1 MVIGASSGGIEPL
14 IEIAGGL
21 PPDLG
26 AAIFIV
32 VHVPARGK
40 SLLPEI
46 LERAGRLPAAHA
58 KDGESIQAGRIY
70 VAPPDFHLTLSD
82 GRTHIARGPKEN
94 NHRPAI
100 DPLFRSAAQ
109 TYGPRA
115 VGIVLSGALDD
126 GAAGLFAIKNR
137 GGVAIVQDPQDAL
150 FPDMPQA
157 ALAAVPVDYCVPKK
171 DIARLVAGL
180 AQMPVVGST
189 IPGATVNDREEIKKE
204 TALAE
209 FAADTNDGDERPGS
223 PSVYGCPDCDGT
235 LWELQDDQW
244 LRFRCRVGH
253 AYSAEGLLGAQA
265 ESLDSALWSAF
276 RSLQESAAL
285 AGRMA
290 ERARNSNHL
299 LAVDK
304 FEKKAQRAAEQAAL
318 IRNLLLNSAGKNESA
333 AELKIR
339 QDHFH
344 GAAVRQDRR
353 KHET

>member
-1 MVIGASSGGIEPL
+1 MASNSVKNIVVIGASSGGLEAL

-21 PPDLG
+21 PADLT
-26 AAIFIV
+26 AAVFVV
-32 VHVPARGK
+32 VHVPARGT

-46 LERAGRLPAAHA
+46 LGRAGRLPAAHA
-58 KDGESIQAGRIY
+58 KDNEAIEPGRIY
-70 VAPPDFHLTLSD
+70 IAPPDFHLTLHD

-109 TYGPRA
+109 TYGPRT

-137 GGVAIVQDPQDAL
+137 GGSAIVQDPKDAL
-150 FPDMPQA
+150 FPDMPHA

-171 DIARLVAGL
+171 DIAEVVAGL
-180 AQMPVVGST
+180 VQMSVPDSRFK
-189 IPGATVNDREEIKKE
+189 GATVNDPQEVKKE

-209 FAADTNDGDERPGS
+209 FDAETINGNERPGA
-223 PSVYGCPDCDGT
+223 PSVYGCPDCGGT
-235 LWELQDDQW
+235 LWKLQDDEW

-285 AGRMA
+285 ARRLA
-290 ERARNSNHL
+290 DRARNSNHL
-299 LAVDK
+299 LAMDK
-304 FEKKAQRAAEQAAL
+304 FEKKAQRAEEQAAL
-318 IRNLLLNSAGKNESA
+318 IRSLLLNASGKNKSA
-333 AELKIR
+333 AE
-339 QDHFH
+339 
-344 GAAVRQDRR
+344 
-353 KHET
+353 